1 MAFESRRGQNE
12 EKWKKKKRFA
22 ILLLFFGW
30 SLGFAFQ
37 IWLVKLEKVLL
48 WHFRSLK
55 MKKNWERSV
64 KVIGDERG
72 LPYMGLDGK

>member
-1 MAFESRRGQNE
+1 
-12 EKWKKKKRFA
+12 
-22 ILLLFFGW
+22 
-30 SLGFAFQ
+30 
-37 IWLVKLEKVLL
+37 VKLEKVLL